1 MYAAPSQEDDRRKKR
16 SRRPGEKSPV
26 NGRPDFCG
34 KRAAHGPIEKARE
47 EGGKARGGAESCGEA
62 RERPVVRPAVEKPEE
77 RKPQKE
83 RKPHA
88 AVRAPLV
95 AQNVAGAA
103 GGCSVRRIG
112 GVVVRI
118 VGTAVGRLFTGR
130 SGHDGSV

>member
-34 KRAAHGPIEKARE
+34 KRAAHGPIEQARQK
-47 EGGKARGGAESCGEA
+47 GGEAQSGAESCGEA
-62 RERPVVRPAVEKPEE
+62 RERPVVRRAVEKSQE
-77 RKPQKE
+77 QKADQK

-103 GGCSVRRIG
+103 GGCSVQRIG